1 MQLNVLEEI
10 LEKKFIKSKEVAF
23 VLATGFL
30 TKKNIFLYGR
40 GGHAK
45 SEMVSEFLKFVDP
58 KGKES
63 FVQMCGE
70 GLSEEKLFG
79 GVDLKVLKETGSI
92 QYLVENSFMNKKYVV
107 FEELLDSRLNV
118 LLSLKDILTSGYFR
132 NGDQVFKIKT
142 EMVICLTNRTK
153 QEVSEDDSIK
163 ALLERFPL
171 EQKVEW
177 DSYSASDYQAMF
189 KKLFG
194 EDHTEVA
201 KICAEVNAQGGF
213 ISPRTAVH
221 MAQTTKVMGNDAL
234 ALFNVPEATIKEID
248 KRKKTESQKQ
258 EIGRLHIALKQ
269 LAEKILPLNSQKDA
283 KGLKDLLKQINSLNN
298 FSEIFPENSEDAKKY
313 LILKNQKINL
323 IKACIYD
330 VI

>member
-1 MQLNVLEEI
+1 MQLNVLEQV

-30 TKKNIFLYGR
+30 TKKNVFLYGR

-45 SEMVSEFLKFVDP
+45 SEMIGEFLKYIDP
-58 KGKES
+58 QGKAS

-79 GVDLKVLKETGSI
+79 GVDLKTLKSTGSI

-107 FEELLDSRLNV
+107 FEELLDSRLSV

-177 DSYSASDYQAMF
+177 DSYSANDYQAMF

-194 EDHTEVA
+194 EDYMEVA
-201 KICAEVNAQGGF
+201 QICAEVNAQGGF

-221 MAQTTKVMGNDAL
+221 MAQTIKVMGNNAL
-234 ALFNVPEATIKEID
+234 SLFNIPQSAIDEINKKSKEKRQKEEIQQVSKFIFEKMSRLGTLQSSKDIKSL
-248 KRKKTESQKQ
+248 KSLLTE
-258 EIGRLHIALKQ
+258 
-269 LAEKILPLNSQKDA
+269 
-283 KGLKDLLKQINSLNN
+283 INSSGN
-298 FSEIFPENSEDAKKY
+298 FTDICPGNSEEVKKLVEY
-313 LILKNQKINL
+313 KTKQVEL
-323 IKACIYD
+323 IKKIIYD